1 MSSVSLTRNLNWIS
15 QLSLYPVSRV
25 LARVLKQESFK
36 RLDGSLTIVLP
47 NGQVLEVG
55 NGQTSVLDPCRLT
68 IRKMSGLSRVM
79 QNGLLGF
86 ADAYIRNE
94 LDTPDLKAVFHF
106 FIVNRDRIFAS
117 LPELFRLGKA
127 ARTFHLKR
135 ENTHAGSRDN
145 IHAHYDL
152 GNAFYGHWLDQSM
165 TYSSA
170 LFESA
175 EQGLREAQDNKY
187 RRIIELARLEDAK
200 NVLEIGCGWGGFA
213 EAAARETAAEVT
225 GISISRAQ
233 LDYAENRMVEAGLS
247 DRVALRFEDY
257 RDTAGRFD
265 ALVSIE
271 MIEAV
276 GEQYWP
282 LYFKTLKDRLAP
294 GGTAVLQAITITPDL
309 FESYRERVDFIQR
322 YIFPGGMLMT
332 GRHIHDL
339 AAQTG
344 LSVTHVEEFPESY
357 ARTLNEWH
365 ERFNRRWEAI
375 SKLGFDEQFR
385 RKWNYYLK
393 YCEAGFEAGTISVG
407 LYQLVHNPNSA
418 AFETQCKEQS

>member
-1 MSSVSLTRNLNWIS
+1 MSSVSLTRNHSWIS
-15 QLSLYPVSRV
+15 QLSLYPVSHL
-25 LARVLKQESFK
+25 LARILKQESFK
-36 RLDGSLTIVLP
+36 KLEGSLTIILP
-47 NGQVLEVG
+47 NGQALEVG
-55 NGQTSVLDPCRLT
+55 NGRTAELEPCRLT
-68 IRKMSGLSRVM
+68 IRKMNALSRLM

-94 LDTPDLKAVFHF
+94 LDTPDLKAVFQF
-106 FIVNRDRIFAS
+106 FIFNRDRISAG

-127 ARTFHLKR
+127 ARTFHRKR
-135 ENTHAGSRDN
+135 ENTHEGSRDN

-152 GNAFYGHWLDQSM
+152 GNAFYGHWLDESM

-170 LFESA
+170 LFGSE
-175 EQGLREAQDNKY
+175 EQGLREAQNDKY
-187 RRIIELARLEDAK
+187 RRIMELAGLGTAK
-200 NVLEIGCGWGGFA
+200 EVLEIGCGWGGFA
-213 EAAARETAAEVT
+213 EIAARETAAKIT

-233 LDYAENRMVEAGLS
+233 LDYAESRMVDAGLS
-247 DRVALRFEDY
+247 DRVELRFEDY
-257 RDTAGRFD
+257 RDTTGQFD

-282 LYFKTLKDRLAP
+282 LYFKTLKNRLSP
-294 GGTAVLQAITITPDL
+294 GGMVVLQAITIAPDL
-309 FESYRERVDFIQR
+309 FEAYRERVDFIQR

-339 AAQTG
+339 AEQTG
-344 LSVTHVEEFPESY
+344 LSVTHVEEFPDSY

-365 ERFNRRWEAI
+365 ERFNRRWESI
-375 SKLGFDEQFR
+375 SALGFDEQFR

-407 LYQLVHNPNSA
+407 LYQLAHSPNSA
-418 AFETQCKEQS
+418 SSEKPCKERS